1 MEPKDI
7 FCLTASMELFRLF
20 LDDRTE
26 GEGRLS
32 RYGAFVYLL
41 EHANRQHA
49 TETAFGQEIHLSAGQ
64 LVTSYSELAVAWRWS
79 RDNVRSFFLAMEKTG
94 CVSVERRGK
103 ATVVSIPVS
112 MSGTPTLTRLP
123 SREERERLRFI
134 FGTMSLEELA
144 DMFESVISKAEK
156 EVGKLEADDPHDIE
170 IGRRLHRLVN
180 HLVLHPSGFFPK
192 DDRVADAL
200 RCLFIDDC
208 SSDLAKFFTLLTIA
222 QTDRRPLRQHG
233 VPAIVAGNY
242 DATAR
247 RSSRILFSFYK
258 ARCPYESGRLRQSG
272 TGCARSRNRCSSAYG
287 ITRRLAASL
296 SDGLRPKRPLR
307 GCREA

>member
-180 HLVLHPSGFFPK
+180 HLVLHPLGFFPK

-208 SSDLAKFFTLLTIA
+208 SSDLAKFFTLLTIGGLKLID
-222 QTDRRPLRQHG
+222 DRCDNTEFPLSLPETTMQQLAVVLEYYSPFIRHG
-233 VPAIVAGNY
+233 VLTNPAAFGSQGRAAPEAGT
-242 DATAR
+242 DV
-247 RSSRILFSFYK
+247 
-258 ARCPYESGRLRQSG
+258 PPH
-272 TGCARSRNRCSSAYG
+272 TG
-287 ITRRLAASL
+287 
-296 SDGLRPKRPLR
+296 
-307 GCREA
+307 